1 MSILNC
7 QLVELQFE
15 SICSEIDF
23 SLLRNLC
30 FYPLICHASKK
41 KPVEVQGGE
50 QWTAE
55 KSTVDGRQTIINCT
69 KYPAFGRQASM
80 KYGFQTSFQHDT
92 AVVSGLWTVDKK
104 SCPILIEVA
113 IPLSKLTLLPLPLSL

>member
-1 MSILNC
+1 MSILDC

-41 KPVEVQGGE
+41 KPVEIQGGE

-55 KSTVDGRQTIINCT
+55 K
-69 KYPAFGRQASM
+69 KYNVPSM

-113 IPLSKLTLLPLPLSL
+113 IPISKLTLLPLPLSL

>member
-1 MSILNC
+1 MSILDC

-23 SLLRNLC
+23 FLLRNLC
-30 FYPLICHASKK
+30 FYLLICQASKK

-50 QWTAE
+50 LWTGE
-55 KSTVDGRQTIINCT
+55 KKYNVPCT
-69 KYPAFGRQASM
+69 MYPALGRQASM

-92 AVVSGLWTVDKK
+92 AVVSGLWTIGEKWSTVDGR
-104 SCPILIEVA
+104 
-113 IPLSKLTLLPLPLSL
+113 